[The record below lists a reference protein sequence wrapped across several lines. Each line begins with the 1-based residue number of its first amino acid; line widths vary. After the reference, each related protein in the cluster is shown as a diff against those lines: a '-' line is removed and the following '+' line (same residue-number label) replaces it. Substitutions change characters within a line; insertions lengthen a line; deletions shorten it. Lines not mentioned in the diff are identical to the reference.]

1 MNAVTIWLLCGVIG
15 VGLELVLPGFIIIFF
30 GCGAILTG
38 IADWIF
44 PSLPIEAQL
53 VIFLVCSIVL
63 LLLFR
68 KMLKNKFFSKSK
80 ESDDELADEYIGKL
94 AIAITD
100 FQNGR
105 GEVEFKGSKWD
116 ALSNEEIHKG
126 DSVIITTRESIKL
139 VVSKATN

>member
-1 MNAVTIWLLCGVIG
+1 MNVVTIWLLSGVIG
-15 VGLELVLPGFIIIFF
+15 VGLELILPGFIIIFF

-44 PSLPIEAQL
+44 PSLPIEVQL
-53 VIFLVCSIVL
+53 VIFLVSSIIL

-68 KMLKNKFFSKSK
+68 KMLQKKFFNKAT

-94 AIAITD
+94 AIALTD

-116 ALSNEEIHKG
+116 ALANEEIQKG
-126 DSVIITTRESIKL
+126 DTVIITKRESIKL
-139 VVSKATN
+139 EVSKANN

>member
-1 MNAVTIWLLCGVIG
+1 MTAVTIWLLCGVIG
-15 VGLELVLPGFIIIFF
+15 VGLELVLPGFIVIFF

-38 IADWIF
+38 IVDWIF

-53 VIFLVCSIVL
+53 VIFLVCSIML

-68 KMLKNKFFSKSK
+68 KMLKNKFFNKTT

-116 ALSNEEIHKG
+116 ALATEAIQKG
-126 DSVIITTRESIKL
+126 DTVIITKRESIKL
-139 VVSKATN
+139 EVSKANN

>member
-15 VGLELVLPGFIIIFF
+15 VGLELILPGFIIIFF

-80 ESDDELADEYIGKL
+80 ESEDELADEYIGKL

-116 ALSNEEIHKG
+116 ALSNEEIQKG
-126 DSVIITTRESIKL
+126 DSVIITNRESIKL
-139 VVSKATN
+139 VVTKATN